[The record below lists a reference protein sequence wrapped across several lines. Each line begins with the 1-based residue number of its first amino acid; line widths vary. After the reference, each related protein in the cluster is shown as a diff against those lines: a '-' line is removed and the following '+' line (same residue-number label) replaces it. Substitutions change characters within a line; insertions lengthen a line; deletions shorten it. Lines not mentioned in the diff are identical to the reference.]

1 MGMKKSKKK
10 HVVKVDLL
18 ADEKAYYVN
27 VINKMEECSEH
38 NKGNDLEAYFKS
50 KADLN
55 RERLKSIK

>member
-10 HVVKVDLL
+10 KVAKLDPL
-18 ADEKAYYVN
+18 ADEKAYLTN
-27 VINKMEECSEH
+27 VINKMEECAAH

-55 RERLKSIK
+55 RERLKALK